1 MNKKLNIVVM
11 AGTIRPGRKSIT
23 AARFVERVGKS
34 FEDID
39 IVFVDPEDF
48 TFPRDGD
55 AVELRDAQYSKITEE
70 ADGFFIVTPE
80 YNHSFPSTLKRM
92 LDSEFDNYKH
102 KAVAVA
108 GASSGMWGGV
118 RVAESIL
125 PVLRTLGLVVI
136 TPNVYFP
143 KVQDLFD
150 DQGEPK
156 EAFYVDSVKKTFEE
170 LIWMTKAL
178 KNARENS

>member
-1 MNKKLNIVVM
+1 MDKKLNIVVM
-11 AGTIRPGRKSIT
+11 AGTIRPGRKSIA
-23 AARFVERVGKS
+23 AARFVEKIGRTFDDV
-34 FEDID
+34 D

-48 TFPRDGD
+48 TFPTDGD
-55 AVELRDAQYSKITEE
+55 APEIRDAKYSKITEE

-80 YNHSFPSTLKRM
+80 YNHSFPSSLKRM

-136 TPNVYFP
+136 APNVYFP

-150 DQGEPK
+150 EQGEPK
-156 EAFYVDSVKKTFEE
+156 EAFYTDSVKKTFEE
-170 LIWMTKAL
+170 LIWMAKAL
-178 KNARENS
+178 KQAREIS